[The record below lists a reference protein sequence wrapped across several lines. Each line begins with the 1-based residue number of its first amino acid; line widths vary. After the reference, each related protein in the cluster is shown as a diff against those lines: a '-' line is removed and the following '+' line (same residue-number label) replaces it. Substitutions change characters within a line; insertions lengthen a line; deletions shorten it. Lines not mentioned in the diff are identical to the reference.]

1 MFTPNFISLFFVE
14 EETYAA
20 IEEPNNAGEL
30 YTSGSET
37 YAQIQAPITV
47 SVEINPV
54 APAPQLPSTSQQ
66 STNRFSR
73 SNPISS
79 IDENVETLK
88 NLHSRQAS
96 SSSCTSS
103 VGNIGS
109 PKPEKRQANSPLP
122 PTPKSQHHTRN
133 STSSIMEYQEGA
145 KLKDSNNNSNKVKQ
159 SPSKDLEGMYAK
171 VMKKNKLSSLPVE
184 SQILAFPLVE
194 TTPKKDMSASVTE
207 VTQANEYETID
218 KKRNRQ
224 RNQDMGLSDAGYE
237 TIPADRNNNQGDLD
251 PSSPH
256 YAKIKEKTT
265 SKAKMSLFQDV
276 QEIEVE
282 DPKYETLKHD
292 KKPKAPS
299 SIATDSDYD
308 PNYEILMKKTSAM
321 SEISDE
327 GYAKIKKGAKDSSDD
342 ESIPGYSTIRKLEPD
357 YSSIQGVK
365 IVPVNSSINEECDND
380 SNIYQSIPT
389 VVTPSTDSNHS
400 SELLISSTTSNSAL
414 TPTTI
419 NNYDSLSNSESTTL
433 EEPNYESMRFLNE
446 NPYERLDNE
455 KDAVSPMSDRK
466 SPPVDD
472 FFNV

>member
-1 MFTPNFISLFFVE
+1 MPT
-14 EETYAA
+14 
-20 IEEPNNAGEL
+20 
-30 YTSGSET
+30 TS
-37 YAQIQAPITV
+37 
-47 SVEINPV
+47 
-54 APAPQLPSTSQQ
+54 SQQ

-73 SNPISS
+73 TNPINT
-79 IDENVETLK
+79 IDETVETLK

-171 VMKKNKLSSLPVE
+171 VMKKNKLSSLPVD
-184 SQILAFPLVE
+184 SQLHAFPLIE
-194 TTPKKDMSASVTE
+194 TTPKKELSTSVHE
-207 VTQANEYETID
+207 IQINEYETID
-218 KKRNRQ
+218 KKRNRM
-224 RNQDMGLSDAGYE
+224 RNSEGGTSDAGYE
-237 TIPADRNNNQGDLD
+237 TIPADRNNNQDEINS
-251 PSSPH
+251 SSPH
-256 YAKIKEKTT
+256 YAKIKEKTP
-265 SKAKMSLFQDV
+265 KAKMSLFKDV
-276 QEIEVE
+276 QDSEVE
-282 DPKYETLKHD
+282 DPKYETLKHG
-292 KKPKAPS
+292 KKPKPPS

-308 PNYEILMKKTSAM
+308 PNYEILMKKTSAL

-327 GYAKIKKGAKDSSDD
+327 GYAKIKKGTKDSSDD
-342 ESIPGYSTIRKLEPD
+342 ESIPGYSTIKKLEPD

-365 IVPVNSSINEECDND
+365 IPVNSINEEADTD
-380 SNIYQSIPT
+380 SNIYQSIPA
-389 VVTPSTDSNHS
+389 VVTPSSDSNNS
-400 SELLISSTTSNSAL
+400 SELLMSTATSNSAV

-433 EEPNYESMRFLNE
+433 EEPNYESMRFVNE

-455 KDAVSPMSDRK
+455 KDVDNAISPLNDKK
-466 SPPVDD
+466 SPAVDD